1 MSNLEENKHIARRW
15 LELVSEGRVDELCA
29 MIAPTW
35 ILHGGPA
42 RLPRGPAGLRALFRS
57 FGRIEQHW
65 NVEHVI
71 AEGDIVAVRAT
82 NSCVQDNFLGIPA
95 HGRRQTFTAT
105 FIHTIVGGRIV
116 ETWRNADD
124 LDRILQLGARIEAR
138 GHASGTG
145 IQAKNVTYRGTVY
158 PSQCDHMGH
167 MNVMWYAAK
176 FDEASWQLLAA
187 LGLTAAR
194 FKREGIG
201 VAAVDQHIQYKR
213 ELHAGD
219 VVTVRSAVLNVSE
232 KSIRLLHEMRNDETG
247 EIAAIS
253 ILVGVHLDT
262 TSRQA
267 RALPSDIRDRA
278 TRMIAEREDDAG
290 GDDET
295 LALALD
301 CVPSSIS
308 DHPR

>member
-1 MSNLEENKHIARRW
+1 MSNLDENKQIARRW
-15 LELVSEGRVDELCA
+15 LELVSEGRIDELCV
-29 MIAPTW
+29 MTAPNW
-35 ILHGGPA
+35 LLHGGPA

-57 FGRIEQHW
+57 FGRIEQQW

-71 AEGDIVAVRAT
+71 AEGDKVAVRAT

-105 FIHTIVGGRIV
+105 FIHMIIDGRIV

-138 GHASGTG
+138 SHAAETG
-145 IQAKNVTYRGTVY
+145 IHAKHVTYRGTVY

-167 MNVMWYAAK
+167 MNLMWYVAK
-176 FDEASWQLLAA
+176 FDEASWQLAAA

-194 FKREGIG
+194 FRREGIG
-201 VAAVDQHIQYKR
+201 MAAVDQHNEYKR
-213 ELHAGD
+213 ELRAGD
-219 VVTVRSAVLNVSE
+219 VVTIRSAVLDVSE

-253 ILVGVHLDT
+253 ILVGVHLDM

-267 RALPSDIRDRA
+267 RALPSDIRARA
-278 TRMIAEREDDAG
+278 TRMIAERESHALA
-290 GDDET
+290 DDET
-295 LALALD
+295 LALAPD
-301 CVPSSIS
+301 CVASSIS
-308 DHPR
+308 EHSR

>member
-1 MSNLEENKHIARRW
+1 MSNLDENKQIARRW
-15 LELVSEGRVDELCA
+15 LELVSEGRIDELCA
-29 MIAPTW
+29 MTAPTW
-35 ILHGGPA
+35 LLHGGPP
-42 RLPRGPAGLRALFRS
+42 RLLRGPAGLRALFQS
-57 FGRIEQHW
+57 FGRVEQQW

-71 AEGDIVAVRAT
+71 AEGDKVAVRAT

-105 FIHTIVGGRIV
+105 FIHRIVDGRIV

-124 LDRILQLGARIEAR
+124 LDRVLQLGARIDAR
-138 GHASGTG
+138 SHASETG
-145 IQAKNVTYRGTVY
+145 VHAMNVTYRGTVY

-167 MNVMWYAAK
+167 MNVMWYVAK
-176 FDEASWQLLAA
+176 FDEASWQLAAA

-201 VAAVDQHIQYKR
+201 MAAVDQHIEYKR

-219 VVTVRSAVLNVSE
+219 VVTIRSSVLDVSE
-232 KSIRLLHEMRNDETG
+232 KSIRLVHEMRNDATG
-247 EIAAIS
+247 EIAAIT

-267 RALPSDIRDRA
+267 RALPSDIRERA
-278 TRMIAEREDDAG
+278 TRMIAEREGPAG
-290 GDDET
+290 ADDET
-295 LALALD
+295 FALALD
-301 CVPSSIS
+301 CVASSIS
-308 DHPR
+308 DHSR